1 MAKANNVK
9 ALIFDVFGTVVDWR
23 TSIKKGVENI
33 IPKKL
38 TEEELESFAVEWRSG
53 YSEYLRTFNNGNIIW
68 KKIDEVHLDKLK
80 EILKNR
86 NLIDLLDDK
95 QINEL
100 NLLWHKLG
108 PWADSEEGLRLLKK
122 NYSIGTLSNGNF
134 SLLLNMSKFSKLS
147 WDFIFSGDIF
157 KNYKPN
163 ENVYKE
169 A

>member
-1 MAKANNVK
+1 MARANNVK

-23 TSIKKGVENI
+23 TSIKKGVANI

-53 YSEYLRTFNNGNIIW
+53 YSEYLRTFKNGNIIW
-68 KKIDEVHLDKLK
+68 KKIDEVHLGKLK

-100 NLLWHKLG
+100 NIL
-108 PWADSEEGLRLLKK
+108 
-122 NYSIGTLSNGNF
+122 
-134 SLLLNMSKFSKLS
+134 
-147 WDFIFSGDIF
+147 
-157 KNYKPN
+157 
-163 ENVYKE
+163 
-169 A
+169 